1 MVENSKIGR
10 IIFFRIRSSTGYK
23 ISENLDRI
31 SARRKLCGDSVPCII
46 WTDALEC
53 MDCRTGMWNC
63 ISHDIEMVTGG
74 NRVRRQL
81 DDPEY
86 GYFSRDLESAWNADA
101 CISCGCDGSRS
112 RPLERKMETDDKN
125 VVLSFSSDRLSG
137 DIYMVKLKGSTVV
150 EMAYLMPVVL
160 LCWMAVI
167 FALFYYHDKNII
179 GGAAYETAIVGSE
192 EWRWQKEIEDG
203 KMEQYFQKRI
213 ENKLIFF
220 DAVSVETAVVKDE
233 FEVTAGAQKR
243 KMRVSVKRS
252 AALTVPE
259 EKIRRKKSIAGDCR
273 KGPGGMREEYERD
286 LHHAWMILETDELYK
301 EDYQMRMLMENAIP
315 GLLSVRGQGKDDKSQ
330 YRYEISGKI
339 SVKAKGEKEHWKFA
353 DLENFMRQFIQVLY
367 AVKNYLL
374 NVNCLSLDSGHIY
387 VSDEIYYFC
396 YCPGLE
402 GNILEK
408 FHELT
413 EYFVRETD
421 YEQKEAVYLAYEL
434 HKASME
440 ENYNIEYALE
450 RILEKKENEME
461 SIQPEKKA
469 GYDLQE
475 ELILDD
481 WIAEQEMKG
490 QVVKDRQSV
499 WGFLNQ
505 RLQKRRKKRESQWDE
520 IMADDSEE

>member
-1 MVENSKIGR
+1 
-10 IIFFRIRSSTGYK
+10 
-23 ISENLDRI
+23 
-31 SARRKLCGDSVPCII
+31 
-46 WTDALEC
+46 
-53 MDCRTGMWNC
+53 
-63 ISHDIEMVTGG
+63 
-74 NRVRRQL
+74 
-81 DDPEY
+81 
-86 GYFSRDLESAWNADA
+86 
-101 CISCGCDGSRS
+101 
-112 RPLERKMETDDKN
+112 
-125 VVLSFSSDRLSG
+125 
-137 DIYMVKLKGSTVV
+137 
-150 EMAYLMPVVL
+150 
-160 LCWMAVI
+160 
-167 FALFYYHDKNII
+167 
-179 GGAAYETAIVGSE
+179 
-192 EWRWQKEIEDG
+192 
-203 KMEQYFQKRI
+203 
-213 ENKLIFF
+213 
-220 DAVSVETAVVKDE
+220 
-233 FEVTAGAQKR
+233 
-243 KMRVSVKRS
+243 
-252 AALTVPE
+252 
-259 EKIRRKKSIAGDCR
+259 
-273 KGPGGMREEYERD
+273 MREEYERD

-339 SVKAKGEKEHWKFA
+339 SVKARGEKEHWKFA
-353 DLENFMRQFIQVLY
+353 DLEKFMRQFIQVLY

-374 NVNCLSLDSGHIY
+374 DVNCLSLDPGHIY

-499 WGFLNQ
+499 WGFLSMTS
-505 RLQKRRKKRESQWDE
+505 RSFRWHLMRVELT
-520 IMADDSEE
+520 

>member
-1 MVENSKIGR
+1 
-10 IIFFRIRSSTGYK
+10 
-23 ISENLDRI
+23 
-31 SARRKLCGDSVPCII
+31 
-46 WTDALEC
+46 
-53 MDCRTGMWNC
+53 
-63 ISHDIEMVTGG
+63 
-74 NRVRRQL
+74 
-81 DDPEY
+81 
-86 GYFSRDLESAWNADA
+86 
-101 CISCGCDGSRS
+101 
-112 RPLERKMETDDKN
+112 
-125 VVLSFSSDRLSG
+125 
-137 DIYMVKLKGSTVV
+137 
-150 EMAYLMPVVL
+150 
-160 LCWMAVI
+160 
-167 FALFYYHDKNII
+167 
-179 GGAAYETAIVGSE
+179 
-192 EWRWQKEIEDG
+192 
-203 KMEQYFQKRI
+203 
-213 ENKLIFF
+213 
-220 DAVSVETAVVKDE
+220 
-233 FEVTAGAQKR
+233 
-243 KMRVSVKRS
+243 
-252 AALTVPE
+252 
-259 EKIRRKKSIAGDCR
+259 
-273 KGPGGMREEYERD
+273 MREEYERD

-339 SVKAKGEKEHWKFA
+339 SVKAKREKEHWKFA
-353 DLENFMRQFIQVLY
+353 DLEKFMRQFIQVLY

-374 NVNCLSLDSGHIY
+374 DVNCLSLDPGHIY

-475 ELILDD
+475 ELILPVIPVLASSRISYPFRRFIKPSSLDCVPVSSMIMD
-481 WIAEQEMKG
+481 SSCTSTIFARKISAMELISPLCAAVTRTFIIISSRNTDSPSFNSLISMT
-490 QVVKDRQSV
+490 SSS
-499 WGFLNQ
+499 FLT
-505 RLQKRRKKRESQWDE
+505 
-520 IMADDSEE
+520 